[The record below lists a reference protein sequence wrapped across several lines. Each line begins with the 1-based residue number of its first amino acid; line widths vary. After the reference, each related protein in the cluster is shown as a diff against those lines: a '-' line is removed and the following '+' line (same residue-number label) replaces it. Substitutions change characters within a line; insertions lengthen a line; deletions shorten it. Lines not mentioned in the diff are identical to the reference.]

1 MRARAVGVGGGVEPT
16 EGTGEAEAAHPPGGV
31 VSGLVLRGKW
41 SMG

>member
-1 MRARAVGVGGGVEPT
+1 MEPT
-16 EGTGEAEAAHPPGGV
+16 EGTGEAEAAHLPGGA